1 MWNISDATV
10 VYQSAI
16 VSSSPFLC
24 IAMNQL
30 HESFA
35 IGSAD
40 GQVEPIVPVTLYFSI
55 VFFKSVT
62 SITSRLQDYNLH
74 VCMLLCVCFRF
85 VFTILR
91 MATDFV
97 VCVSLML
104 QNYIVKCARLKKAR
118 RNGQPAPLLVL
129 VFDTRSKSVQ
139 FH

>member
-1 MWNISDATV
+1 
-10 VYQSAI
+10 
-16 VSSSPFLC
+16 
-24 IAMNQL
+24 
-30 HESFA
+30 
-35 IGSAD
+35 
-40 GQVEPIVPVTLYFSI
+40 
-55 VFFKSVT
+55 
-62 SITSRLQDYNLH
+62 
-74 VCMLLCVCFRF
+74 
-85 VFTILR
+85 